1 MKLTITHQE
10 SYSRGQLLL
19 RTLFGF
25 IYIMIP
31 HFLMMLFCQIYA
43 SILSFIAFWA
53 ILFTGKYPK
62 SFFNYQIGMLRW
74 SIRVNARLSNLVDGS
89 VSFFPSGTDDKTS
102 LEVPYPEK
110 MSRLQLLIR
119 TLFGIIYIL
128 LPHVICLVFR
138 EIVGI
143 VLRFIAWWIIL
154 FTGKYPESMHAFQIG
169 SIRWAIRL
177 SLILGNLTEEYPKFS
192 GAE

>member
-1 MKLTITHQE
+1 MKLTINHQE

-19 RTLFGF
+19 RTFFGIF
-25 IYIMIP
+25 YIIIP

-43 SILSFIAFWA
+43 SILSFIAWWV

-62 SFFNYQIGMLRW
+62 SFFNYQINMLRW
-74 SIRVNARLSNLVDGS
+74 SIRVSGRLNNLVDGS

-110 MSRLQLLIR
+110 MSRAKLLIR
-119 TLFGIIYIL
+119 TFFGIFYIII
-128 LPHVICLVFR
+128 PHIICLVFR
-138 EIVGI
+138 EIAGI
-143 VLRFIAWWIIL
+143 FLRFIAWWVIL
-154 FTGKYPESMHAFQIG
+154 FTGKYPESMHAFQVG
-169 SIRWAIRL
+169 SIRWGIRL